1 MNRYVLAL
9 DLGASSGRAMLA
21 AYDGEKIR
29 LREVHRFSND
39 PVAKDGR
46 LYWNVPQ
53 LMREIEQGMQAA
65 YEIAPYESIAIDT
78 WGVDYGLL
86 KADGTLLELPRHYR
100 DSRTSG
106 ILKKAEESITAADL
120 YARTG
125 TQVMEIN
132 TLFQL
137 ICDQESGRLDEI
149 WEQTRA
155 MQTALEE
162 NPELFALMRHPKIVK
177 EEKVKIIEDIF
188 AEKISAEFVGLLRL
202 IVEKGHFAKVDTV
215 LDYFID
221 CVKEYKNIGT
231 AYVTSAM
238 ELSEA
243 QKEAVEKRLL
253 ETTKYV
259 KFEMHYAVDSALI
272 GGMVIRIGDR
282 VVDSSVRTKLNDLT
296 RELSKIQLKAGE
308 CAS

>member
-1 MNRYVLAL
+1 MAKLVSKTYGDAL
-9 DLGASSGRAMLA
+9 F
-21 AYDGEKIR
+21 
-29 LREVHRFSND
+29 EV
-39 PVAKDGR
+39 A
-46 LYWNVPQ
+46 L
-53 LMREIEQGMQAA
+53 
-65 YEIAPYESIAIDT
+65 
-78 WGVDYGLL
+78 
-86 KADGTLLELPRHYR
+86 
-100 DSRTSG
+100 
-106 ILKKAEESITAADL
+106 
-120 YARTG
+120 
-125 TQVMEIN
+125 
-132 TLFQL
+132 
-137 ICDQESGRLDEI
+137 ESGRMDEFRD
-149 WEQTRA
+149 EA
-155 MQTALEE
+155 VAVKAALNE
-162 NPELFALMRHPKIVK
+162 NPELFKLMSHPKIVK
-177 EEKVKIIEDIF
+177 EEKVKIVEDIF

-215 LDYFID
+215 LDYFILVSVFD
-221 CVKEYKNIGT
+221 HFTECVKEYKNIGT

-243 QKEAVEKRLL
+243 QKAAVEKRLL